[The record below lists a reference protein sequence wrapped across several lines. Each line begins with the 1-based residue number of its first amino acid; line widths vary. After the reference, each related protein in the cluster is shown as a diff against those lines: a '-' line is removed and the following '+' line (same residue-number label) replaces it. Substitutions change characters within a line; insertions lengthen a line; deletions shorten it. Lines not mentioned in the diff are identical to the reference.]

1 MIFFLFPIVAS
12 NVCHKGGCLSFCLF
26 IYLSNILFCPFCRF
40 QNMGFGFMEE
50 SEQKEEQLHLRL
62 FETLAF
68 SYTGFQ
74 ELCIPEME

>member
-1 MIFFLFPIVAS
+1 
-12 NVCHKGGCLSFCLF
+12 
-26 IYLSNILFCPFCRF
+26 
-40 QNMGFGFMEE
+40 MGFGFMEE